1 MTSKDL
7 LRLGATGLVVLTVAA
22 YGGSAMSDTES
33 AGGDAIG
40 PEATTVVTEGT
51 PGEAVDPNEPED
63 VGAIIYEE
71 AVPVPG
77 TTLNACQLITS
88 DDVQVAFAAAE
99 AVPAGALESA
109 PTVLSPGRNECTYE
123 GAFGRLL
130 VEVTPEDG
138 ANLYDAAY
146 GAYDGLEAITGI
158 GDGAFWSDK
167 NHRGFVWQ
175 GRVTAV
181 FTIFAA
187 DGDLTGAELTRTL
200 GEALVGKL

>member
-1 MTSKDL
+1 M
-7 LRLGATGLVVLTVAA
+7 
-22 YGGSAMSDTES
+22 
-33 AGGDAIG
+33 
-40 PEATTVVTEGT
+40 
-51 PGEAVDPNEPED
+51 
-63 VGAIIYEE
+63 
-71 AVPVPG
+71 
-77 TTLNACQLITS
+77 
-88 DDVQVAFAAAE
+88 
-99 AVPAGALESA
+99 A

-146 GAYDGLEAITGI
+146 GAYDGLEAITGL

-175 GRVTAV
+175 GRVTAM
-181 FTIFAA
+181 FTIFAS
-187 DGDLTGAELTRTL
+187 GDLTGVELTRTL

>member
-1 MTSKDL
+1 MTTKDL
-7 LRLGATGLVVLTVAA
+7 LRLGATGLLVLTVAA
-22 YGGSAMSDTES
+22 CGGGAS
-33 AGGDAIG
+33 GDADG
-40 PEATTVVTEGT
+40 SDVDTTRPEATTAVDGT
-51 PGEAVDPNEPED
+51 IGDAVDPNEPED
-63 VGAIIYEE
+63 VGAIVYEE
-71 AVPVPG
+71 DVPVPG
-77 TTLNACQLITS
+77 TTLNACELITT
-88 DDVQVAFAAAE
+88 DDVKAAFAAEGMVAT
-99 AVPAGALESA
+99 GALEMA

-146 GAYDGLEAITGI
+146 GAYDGLEAITGL

-175 GRVTAV
+175 GRVTAM
-181 FTIFAA
+181 FTIFAS
-187 DGDLTGAELTRTL
+187 GDLTGVELTRTL